1 MRTFATISDTGA
13 DTSPDPCIVLPE
25 RRLHE
30 ECGVF
35 GIAGHQ
41 MAADVTRL
49 ALVTMQHRGPESA
62 GIVTTDGVGGMYHHR
77 GMGLV
82 EKAVKPQHLVPLRD
96 GNNAV
101 GHVRYSTTGASSLAN
116 AQPLVFSFVRGNLAL
131 AHNGNLTNA
140 ATIRAGLEATGA
152 IFQTTSDTE
161 VVAHLVAR
169 SPEPDMTDAIREAV
183 TAIEGGFALVL
194 LADDRLI
201 ACRDRH
207 GLRPLVLG
215 RMPDGAW
222 CVASESAALD
232 VIGATFERDVEPG
245 ELLVLE
251 PDGSL
256 VLSRFAEPA
265 QQRALCTFEH
275 IYFAR
280 PDSDVDGHNVHT
292 VRKRFGRLLAEI
304 APVEAD
310 VVVGVPDS
318 SVSAATGYSEASGI
332 PNEMGLVKNRYIG
345 RTFLEPSPEL
355 RTNGVRMKLNA
366 VRGVVGGQRVVLIDD
381 SLVRGTTASR
391 IVRML
396 REAGAAEVHVRIAC
410 PPVKHPCFF
419 GIDMSTYDELAAATS
434 TVEQLR
440 EQIGAD
446 SLAFLDEP
454 VMMRAFDE
462 VGDRPASGHCN
473 ACFTGRYPV
482 EVDRTAAKLGLE
494 RGLVGVS

>member
-1 MRTFATISDTGA
+1 M
-13 DTSPDPCIVLPE
+13 
-25 RRLHE
+25 
-30 ECGVF
+30 CGVF
-35 GIAGHQ
+35 GIAGHG
-41 MAADVTRL
+41 MAADITRL

-62 GIVTTDGVGGMYHHR
+62 GIVTTDGLGGMYHHR

-82 EKAVKPQHLVPLRD
+82 EKALTPEHLAPLRA
-96 GNNAV
+96 GTNAV

-116 AQPLVFSFVRGNLAL
+116 AQPLVFSFGRGNLAL

-140 ATIRAGLEATGA
+140 ASIRDELEATGA
-152 IFQTTSDTE
+152 IFQTSSDTE

-169 SPEPDMTDAIREAV
+169 SLEPDMTDAIREAV
-183 TAIEGGFALVL
+183 AAIEGGFALCL
-194 LADDRLI
+194 LADDRLV

-215 RMPDGAW
+215 RTDDGAW

-232 VIGATFERDVEPG
+232 VIGATFERDVDAG

-265 QQRALCTFEH
+265 QRAACTFEH

-292 VRKRFGRLLAEI
+292 VRKRFGRLLAEV
-304 APVEAD
+304 APVDAD

-318 SVSAATGYSEASGI
+318 SISAATGYAEASGI

-396 REAGAAEVHVRIAC
+396 RDAGAAEVHVRIAC
-410 PPVKHPCFF
+410 PAVRHPCFF

-434 TVEQLR
+434 SVEALR
-440 EQIGAD
+440 ERIGAD

-462 VGDRPASGHCN
+462 VGDQPAGGHCN

-482 EVDRTAAKLGLE
+482 EIGCTAAKLGLE